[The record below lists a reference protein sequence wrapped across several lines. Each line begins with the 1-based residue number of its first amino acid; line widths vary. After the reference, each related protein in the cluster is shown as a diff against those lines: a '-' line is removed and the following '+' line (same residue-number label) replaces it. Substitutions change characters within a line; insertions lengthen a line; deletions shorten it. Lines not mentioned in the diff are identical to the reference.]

1 MKRFRFGWIIL
12 FLIIIFFFFLLGRSL
27 GMRKPSDVIHV
38 LTSRQIEDEQTRLVG
53 GNTSRSAETTAE
65 TTEEKHNTETV
76 LEKENGKLNVNTA
89 SESDL
94 IALPGIGDVLA
105 RRIVE
110 YREEN
115 GAFSSVD
122 DLRCV
127 DGIGEK
133 KLDGI
138 RDYVTV
144 EDVP

>member
-1 MKRFRFGWIIL
+1 MKRFRFGRIIL

-27 GMRKPSDVIHV
+27 GMRKPSDEIHV

-53 GNTSRSAETTAE
+53 GNTSRSVETTTE
-65 TTEEKHNTETV
+65 TTEGKQNTETV
-76 LEKENGKLNVNTA
+76 LEKESGKLNVNTA

-115 GAFSSVD
+115 GVFPSVD
-122 DLRCV
+122 DLLCIE
-127 DGIGEK
+127 GIGEK